1 MDKLRKEKEELI
13 VKLHIYQ
20 DKSIIDE
27 EIIDTLKE
35 KNKFL
40 KQQMTQLQLEISTNI
55 VFLTFS
61 CSISLCFTIFFAAFL
76 CFRTVSYSSS
86 VFFVDC

>member
-1 MDKLRKEKEELI
+1 MTKLEQLQQDKEELI

-27 EIIDTLKE
+27 EIIETLKE

-40 KQQMTQLQLEISTNI
+40 KQEMTKLQLEISTNI
-55 VFLTFS
+55 NKIHQFNQNNS
-61 CSISLCFTIFFAAFL
+61 HKN
-76 CFRTVSYSSS
+76 
-86 VFFVDC
+86 

>member
-40 KQQMTQLQLEISTNI
+40 KYEMNKLQLEISTNI
-55 VFLTFS
+55 NKIQQFNDTSGGVRFNQNNPNKN
-61 CSISLCFTIFFAAFL
+61 
-76 CFRTVSYSSS
+76 
-86 VFFVDC
+86 

>member
-55 VFLTFS
+55 NKIQQFNES
-61 CSISLCFTIFFAAFL
+61 RAF
-76 CFRTVSYSSS
+76 
-86 VFFVDC
+86 

>member
-1 MDKLRKEKEELI
+1 MTKLEQLQKDKEELI

-35 KNKFL
+35 KNKHL
-40 KQQMTQLQLEISTNI
+40 KQQMTRLQLEISTNI
-55 VFLTFS
+55 NKIQQFNKS
-61 CSISLCFTIFFAAFL
+61 TI
-76 CFRTVSYSSS
+76 
-86 VFFVDC
+86 

>member
-35 KNKFL
+35 KNKLL
-40 KQQMTQLQLEISTNI
+40 KYEMTKLQLEISTNI
-55 VFLTFS
+55 NKIQQFNES
-61 CSISLCFTIFFAAFL
+61 RAF
-76 CFRTVSYSSS
+76 
-86 VFFVDC
+86 

>member
-1 MDKLRKEKEELI
+1 MTKLEQLQKDKEELT

-35 KNKFL
+35 KNKLL
-40 KQQMTQLQLEISTNI
+40 KYEMTQLQLEISTNI
-55 VFLTFS
+55 NKIQQFNKS
-61 CSISLCFTIFFAAFL
+61 TI
-76 CFRTVSYSSS
+76 
-86 VFFVDC
+86 

>member
-20 DKSIIDE
+20 DKSILDE
-27 EIIDTLKE
+27 EIINTLKE

-55 VFLTFS
+55 NKIQQFNES
-61 CSISLCFTIFFAAFL
+61 RAF
-76 CFRTVSYSSS
+76 
-86 VFFVDC
+86 

>member
-35 KNKFL
+35 KNKLL
-40 KQQMTQLQLEISTNI
+40 KYEMNKLQLEISTNI
-55 VFLTFS
+55 NKIQQFNES
-61 CSISLCFTIFFAAFL
+61 RAF
-76 CFRTVSYSSS
+76 
-86 VFFVDC
+86 

>member
-1 MDKLRKEKEELI
+1 MTKLEQLQKDKEELT

-35 KNKFL
+35 KNKLL
-40 KQQMTQLQLEISTNI
+40 KYEMNKLQLEISTNI
-55 VFLTFS
+55 NKIQQFNKS
-61 CSISLCFTIFFAAFL
+61 TI
-76 CFRTVSYSSS
+76 
-86 VFFVDC
+86 